1 MLDWFFFWLCLV
13 HLCLVSAIFSFAFS
27 WFSFFCYEQSLFFT
41 YSCCWRLFLATNV
54 VVVVSVVV
62 VVVDVD
68 VVVVVVVVA
77 VVVVLV
83 AVVIATTTIT
93 SSLPSSCPSPCP
105 PWRPL
110 PSSSS
115 PSPPSPSSS
124 SLPRH
129 LLLMVPDPETTN
141 MTFKP

>member
-68 VVVVVVVVA
+68 VVVVVVA
-77 VVVVLV
+77 AVVVLV

-93 SSLPSSCPSPCP
+93 SSLPSSCPYPCP